1 MEEFAEGGRLSP
13 LKVKEFIPA
22 GTLGIGVDDNVWIRK
37 ARKDGKTYWAEFIET
52 WNFKRFKPQ
61 GYDLKLG
68 IHFSAKPELDEKYGF
83 ELKYG
88 YTDFGGFILDIY
100 DADTMLT
107 VNKYETLDPQKFRDI
122 CINVRQTLMPND
134 PILKYEFTEL
144 VGKLTSA
151 FEKGELRKEFT
162 EKPSEEETKPQFKVG
177 DIVKVIG
184 VEKEYKVIDVV
195 KRLGVIFVKVEAL
208 DDESIQ
214 SHYSQ
219 DELELSDD
227 APDSKYEIG
236 DYVRVVDR
244 GEVVPTYTKKFI
256 EYKFLN
262 PNIANGA
269 NNGDE
274 GYVVGIFDDSFEKP
288 RYVIKKLDAR
298 GAILHEFIIDEKGLE
313 LVKKAPQI
321 GDSVFIK
328 DTNYLY
334 PSAPTLKE
342 KLGFSDPNSI
352 SKANEV
358 YLSSGTIFSKGQD
371 TVFLPIYGVYC
382 TVLQQ
387 QVLMNIQ
394 GIADKDPLEFEK
406 PFSLRGKKIIV
417 DNAKES
423 ELLQEYA
430 YSKGFAFMG
439 YPKGQILDLSPY
451 PTFMQFTNNDAMFVD
466 SMKNFNESDYIEVTF
481 EELGLIQE
489 STPEPL
495 PIEETEFT
503 CNVDSTK
510 INSAYVGAFYSKN
523 KERIEKLNSEF
534 SCKILE
540 ALVYLSDYEN
550 CGGGVQLPIQEP
562 IEEDDLLGAIRN
574 LK

>member
-1 MEEFAEGGRLSP
+1 MEEFADGGRLSP

-162 EKPSEEETKPQFKVG
+162 EEPSEEETKPQFKVG

-184 VEKEYKVIDVV
+184 AEREYKVIDVV
-195 KRLGVIFVKVEAL
+195 KRSGVILVKVEAL

-214 SHYSQ
+214 SVYSQ

-227 APDSKYEIG
+227 APDSKFEIG
-236 DYVRVVDR
+236 DYVKVVNDLQQVMYAYSQQ
-244 GEVVPTYTKKFI
+244 EK
-256 EYKFLN
+256 YKFNN
-262 PNIANGA
+262 PNQTVDVKNGT
-269 NNGDE
+269 E
-274 GYVVGIFDDSFEKP
+274 GYVVGVYYESEYKEI
-288 RYVIKKLDAR
+288 RIVVKKLNAT
-298 GAILHEFIIDEKGLE
+298 GEILHEFIIAEQGLE
-313 LVKKAPQI
+313 LVKKSPKI

-342 KLGFSDPNSI
+342 NLGFSDPNSI

-417 DNAKES
+417 DNANENKI
-423 ELLQEYA
+423 LQEYLFGLGYYWLGSERDVVQEFDKYPA
-430 YSKGFAFMG
+430 YLETQDFEPPCAIFSMTK
-439 YPKGQILDLSPY
+439 K
-451 PTFMQFTNNDAMFVD
+451 QFDRSEKM
-466 SMKNFNESDYIEVTF
+466 EVTL
-481 EELGLIQE
+481 EELGLI
-489 STPEPL
+489 SPK
-495 PIEETEFT
+495 PIESPTEFV

-510 INSAYVGAFYSKN
+510 INSAYVGAFYAKN

-550 CGGGVQLPIQEP
+550 CGGGVQLPIQEA